1 MTTVDL
7 LLLIKGVEACLWSSS
22 EVSQSLMRSGRVGV
36 EPPGFHYVGFVRKYF
51 DRPQVA
57 SVVLD
62 PSATVRCRD
71 FIVIRLADR
80 YYGQEI
86 ESVQRDG
93 VNIDEARGCVVG
105 IQTALRRSDV
115 GVGDF
120 VFVRAGCGVS
130 IRESIANMIDEGCP
144 NCG

>member
-1 MTTVDL
+1 
-7 LLLIKGVEACLWSSS
+7 
-22 EVSQSLMRSGRVGV
+22 MRSGRVGV
-36 EPPGFHYVGFVRKYF
+36 EPPGFHYVGFVRKFF

-62 PSATVRCRD
+62 PSATVRCGD

-86 ESVQRDG
+86 ESMQRDR
-93 VNIDEARGCVVG
+93 VNIDEAHGCVVG

-115 GVGDF
+115 GVDDF
-120 VFVRAGCGVS
+120 VFVRAGRSVS
-130 IRESIANMIDEGCP
+130 IKESTANMINEDCP